1 MPPIIVDAHQDIA
14 YNFFTFGRDYR
25 RSALV
30 KRREEVAQ
38 NLTYPPATLGLPEAL
53 VGRVAV
59 VFATI
64 FNAPKDSWTPS
75 WPEETYTTQRE
86 AYMLGM
92 KQVDYYHRLAD
103 EDPRVR
109 LILTRADLDAVL
121 ATWAD
126 DVPVT
131 QRQQGLVIL
140 MEGADPILEPQQFE
154 EWYARGVRLVGPAWS
169 TTPYA
174 AGNGKEGTLT
184 KQGRVLLDVLASFS
198 AILDISHLNENASHA
213 ALDTYEGGII
223 ASHSNPRKFR
233 DTDRHLTDAQIRKLA
248 ERGGVMGIVLYNR
261 FLHPTWTPADGK
273 TAVTVETVVNAID
286 HVCQLVGSANHVGLG
301 SDFDGGFGMESIPL
315 EMDTVADMGCIRDAL
330 RARGYSDPDVAQVL
344 SGNMLRML
352 RQGLKD

>member
-1 MPPIIVDAHQDIA
+1 MPPIVLDAHQDIA
-14 YNFFTFGRDYR
+14 YNFFCFGRDYR

-30 KRREEVAQ
+30 KRRDEVAQ
-38 NLTYPPATLGLPEAL
+38 NFTYPPATLGLPEAL

-59 VFATI
+59 IFATI

-75 WPEETYTTQRE
+75 WPEPTYTTQRE
-86 AYMLGM
+86 AYTLAMQ
-92 KQVDYYHRLAD
+92 QVDYYHRLAD
-103 EDPRVR
+103 EDPRIR
-109 LILTRADLDAVL
+109 LIHTRADLDAVL

-140 MEGADPILEPQQFE
+140 MEGADPILEPKQFE

-184 KQGRVLLDVLASFS
+184 KQGYALLDVLASFG

-213 ALDTYEGGII
+213 ALDAYTGTII

-248 ERGGVMGIVLYNR
+248 ERGGVMGIVWYNR
-261 FLHPTWTPADGK
+261 FLHPTWTPTDGK
-273 TAVTVETVVNAID
+273 AAVTLETVANAID
-286 HVCQLVGSANHVGLG
+286 HVCQLVGSAAHVGLG
-301 SDFDGGFGMESIPL
+301 SDFDGGFGVESIPL
-315 EMDTVADMGCIRDAL
+315 EIDTVADMGRIGDTL
-330 RARGYSDPDVAQVL
+330 RARGYSESDIDKVL